1 MKTYL
6 CFPSDLSLGRCNEP
20 VPLASPF
27 LFFFFKGHDVQRIG
41 AGFLGPWL
49 SVCSVHGRELI
60 FLSSLS
66 LLHSHGVRAHT
77 PWKIT
82 HRSLLMDHTVLAC
95 NLQGPAVRCPQD
107 DWPRPQ
113 GPQAGPAPKR
123 PRPAPPPSP
132 CPAPARRC
140 SRWMACPSEGHSEAK
155 RGSVSFSLCGF
166 PHACPAQVLIAQF
179 AIPGTDV

>member
-1 MKTYL
+1 M
-6 CFPSDLSLGRCNEP
+6 LSTMNRAYFTIHP
-20 VPLASPF
+20 VLRVD
-27 LFFFFKGHDVQRIG
+27 GE
-41 AGFLGPWL
+41 
-49 SVCSVHGRELI
+49 VCSVHGRELI

-155 RGSVSFSLCGF
+155 RGSVSFSLF
-166 PHACPAQVLIAQF
+166 AAFLMRAQPKF
-179 AIPGTDV
+179 